1 MKQKAMSQAMY
12 IVIALLVML
21 IVAAIVLSI
30 SKNGLESGGGTLLK
44 IITDTK
50 IPDVNPT
57 S

>member
-1 MKQKAMSQAMY
+1 MNKKAMSEAMY

-21 IVAAIVLSI
+21 IVATIVLTI

-50 IPDVNPT
+50 IPEIN
-57 S
+57 